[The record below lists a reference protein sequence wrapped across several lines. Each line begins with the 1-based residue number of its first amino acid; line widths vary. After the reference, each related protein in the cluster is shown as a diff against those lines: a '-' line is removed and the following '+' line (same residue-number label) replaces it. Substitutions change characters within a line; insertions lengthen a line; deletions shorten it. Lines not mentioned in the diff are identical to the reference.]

1 MKLSNHHFRNIMCLC
16 KKDLRFEEP
25 SDEEDPSLDVEDEG
39 DAGNLLELRDAIT
52 QFLNWFL
59 AEDGP
64 VTEEE
69 MENLCHHQLEAVRN
83 DVVDFVTGQ
92 SNLERDE
99 VVEEIRLVILSAMIQ
114 NHCWI
119 LS

>member
-1 MKLSNHHFRNIMCLC
+1 MCIC

-25 SDEEDPSLDVEDEG
+25 SDEEDPFLEVEDEG
-39 DAGNLLELRDAIT
+39 DAGNLLEQRDAIT
-52 QFLNWFL
+52 QFLNWFF

-92 SNLERDE
+92 SNLDRDE

-114 NHCWI
+114 NHC
-119 LS
+119 